1 MMRMIYQKQWK
12 KRVEHLGIRTTKSE
26 TSYNDRKSKK
36 KKSGLKLFGKI
47 ILVLVILL
55 GILVG
60 YIFWYL
66 NDKFG
71 KMQQVEIDEGEL
83 RNFWRSKFNLIWI

>member
-1 MMRMIYQKQWK
+1 MMRMMYQKQWEK
-12 KRVEHLGIRTTKSE
+12 IQKHLGTRNKESE
-26 TSYNDRKSKK
+26 TNSNERKPKK
-36 KKSGLKLFGKI
+36 KKRGLKLFGKI
-47 ILVLVILL
+47 ILVLIILL

>member
-1 MMRMIYQKQWK
+1 M
-12 KRVEHLGIRTTKSE
+12 KSE
-26 TSYNDRKSKK
+26 TSSNDRKPKK

-47 ILVLVILL
+47 ILVLVVIIKLKL
-55 GILVG
+55 HQLSILVG

-83 RNFWRSKFNLIWI
+83 RNF